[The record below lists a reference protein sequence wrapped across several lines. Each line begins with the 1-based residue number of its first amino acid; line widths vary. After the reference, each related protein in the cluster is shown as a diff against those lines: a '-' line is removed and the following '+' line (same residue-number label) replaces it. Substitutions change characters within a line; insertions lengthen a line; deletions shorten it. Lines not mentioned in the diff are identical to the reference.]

1 MRIKK
6 KKFYKNPHFKRRFIF
21 GFASIFASFNNTLIS
36 ITDLKGNVLAS
47 SSAGRCGFK
56 GTRKKTPGGAKY
68 AAERAA
74 RGAKNF
80 GIKFLFVNL
89 KGVGAG
95 REAALRGLRGSGLYI
110 MSILDTTPVSHN
122 GCRPPKP
129 RRL

>member
-1 MRIKK
+1 MRKK
-6 KKFYKNPHFKRRFIF
+6 KKKLFKNPPSKRRFIF
-21 GFASIFASFNNTLIS
+21 AFASIVASFNNTLIS
-36 ITDLKGNVLAS
+36 ISDLKGNVLAS
-47 SSAGRCGFK
+47 SSSGRCGFR

-68 AAERAA
+68 AAENAA
-74 RGAKNF
+74 RVAKSY
-80 GIKFLFVNL
+80 GIKFIFVNL

-110 MSILDTTPVSHN
+110 MSIFDTTPVLHN